1 MQLLELL
8 YVRKLIIPM
17 NRNTYYIY
25 IRIATAYAI
34 SSAYI
39 GILIISLKVI
49 IN

>member
-1 MQLLELL
+1 MQLFELL

-39 GILIISLKVI
+39 GYTDNFSQG
-49 IN
+49 NN